1 MDITELHFNK
11 KRDVVDVRMYIQLQV
26 MARIAAN
33 IQKTASQLAN
43 NGGRDE
49 NWSLAKSWG
58 CETNQYHKDFRKLH
72 STFNINHESCP
83 KTAVST
89 FYLGRWSSTNP

>member
-11 KRDVVDVRMYIQLQV
+11 KRDVVDVQMYIQLQV

-58 CETNQYHKDFRKLH
+58 YTVHLTVITE
-72 STFNINHESCP
+72 
-83 KTAVST
+83 AVLRQRLVLS
-89 FYLGRWSSTNP
+89 FYLGRWSSMNP